1 MAGPRHNAANEVLA
15 CRNYLEIMK
24 LFPDTPKNINYV
36 VNVRSNVIVNE
47 WKRESYGQVYA
58 QQNSCIP
65 PRLKSCNTKALSKRI
80 LPSISGTS
88 T

>member
-1 MAGPRHNAANEVLA
+1 MAGSRHNAANEVLA

-24 LFPDTPKNINYV
+24 LFPDTQNINYV

-58 QQNSCIP
+58 QQNSCVP
-65 PRLKSCNTKALSKRI
+65 PRLKSSNGKAYSAI
-80 LPSISGTS
+80 D
-88 T
+88 